1 MLINLILAYFFTQYS
16 IDSTLSGCE
25 IAAIFI
31 TNTRFYVRYFC
42 ARSIFNSAVF
52 KFGHF
57 TACKNNSSWSS
68 NIYASVHGGWTFGKC
83 RRAWC
88 SNVAFQFCIVD
99 TKFYKLG
106 DFISVKK
113 TYLNCSTISPIPES
127 VFGGDVVV
135 EALVGLGVVVVLL
148 GLGFG
153 RLVVF
158 LFWVLGAAGFLQFN
172 GVNISK
178 IGYQNTLQIKWEWL

>member
-1 MLINLILAYFFTQYS
+1 MNQI
-16 IDSTLSGCE
+16 
-25 IAAIFI
+25 
-31 TNTRFYVRYFC
+31 
-42 ARSIFNSAVF
+42 
-52 KFGHF
+52 
-57 TACKNNSSWSS
+57 
-68 NIYASVHGGWTFGKC
+68 
-83 RRAWC
+83 
-88 SNVAFQFCIVD
+88 
-99 TKFYKLG
+99 
-106 DFISVKK
+106 KK
-113 TYLNCSTISPIPES
+113 TYLNCSTIPVVPES

-158 LFWVLGAAGFLQFN
+158 LFWVLEATGFLQFN